1 MGLRL
6 SDLNEMGLAE
16 ICIVSD
22 MNVIDETHKDLP
34 EIIATQ
40 ALIQDQTEEQFKG
53 LKIDFQKSESCKCE
67 RCWKILPEV
76 GNDKEHKGLCARC
89 ADAVRWY
96 VKQKI
101 AA

>member
-1 MGLRL
+1 MSQISLTSAPQL
-6 SDLNEMGLAE
+6 EATISKAE
-16 ICIVSD
+16 
-22 MNVIDETHKDLP
+22 
-34 EIIATQ
+34 
-40 ALIQDQTEEQFKG
+40 G
-53 LKIDFQKSESCKCE
+53 CKCE

>member
-1 MGLRL
+1 MAEVCITSGLTTKFEMQPDAAFTL
-6 SDLNEMGLAE
+6 SGTAGVFYGAE
-16 ICIVSD
+16 
-22 MNVIDETHKDLP
+22 
-34 EIIATQ
+34 
-40 ALIQDQTEEQFKG
+40 
-53 LKIDFQKSESCKCE
+53 FQKAEGCKCE

-96 VKQKI
+96 AKRKM